1 MKTIRQILA
10 EKSPELCSIH
20 PEASVREALEL
31 MERANVGSVLVLDG
45 GRVVG
50 IFTERDFA
58 RKAIHQTQAPSQI
71 RVREMMTDAVCY
83 VTPAQSVEECMALMT
98 EKRVRHLPV
107 LEHDAMIGILS
118 IGDVVK
124 AVIDDRE
131 FLIEQ
136 LATYIQHGKRAVQS
150 SSPAPRAEEGQRE
163 GRRKRSLSRITC
175 GSAYELR
182 SSEDNGTQG
191 PPLPCHIRHGRGLG

>member
-83 VTPAQSVEECMALMT
+83 VTPAQSVEECMALVT
-98 EKRVRHLPV
+98 DQRVRHLPV
-107 LEHDAMIGILS
+107 LEDGTLLGVVS
-118 IGDVVK
+118 IGDLVK
-124 AVIDDRE
+124 ATIAEQR
-131 FLIEQ
+131 FIIEQ
-136 LATYIQHGKRAVQS
+136 LERYITG
-150 SSPAPRAEEGQRE
+150 
-163 GRRKRSLSRITC
+163 
-175 GSAYELR
+175 
-182 SSEDNGTQG
+182 
-191 PPLPCHIRHGRGLG
+191 